1 VTLFLLEPRVQHY
14 AWGDTRFIP
23 ALLGR
28 ENEDRLPFAELWMGA
43 HPELPSG
50 VGATD
55 LRELIAREPERVLG
69 PAVSEEFGGEL
80 PYLFKVLSAATP
92 LSLQAHPNL
101 DQAQAGF
108 LRESEAGIPL
118 DARHRSYK
126 DPRAKPELLAALTDF
141 YAFVGFR
148 PLEEIAAVLEEVPEL
163 HRVGRGFEPTEAS
176 LAGLYQKL
184 MALEQAEV
192 NRILDPILARLKRT
206 TFERDRRE
214 FWMVRCGELFSREGR
229 RDRGLLATLLLNL
242 VRLRPGEAV
251 FLEAGV
257 LHAYLEGSAVEI
269 MSSSNNVLRG
279 GLTEKHV
286 DVGEL
291 MRTVVFSGKPPVV
304 LRPMRRGEGELVY
317 QTPAKEFELGVLDV
331 ERLRPHRSEPA
342 YSAEILFVVDP
353 GAALEVSSQ
362 DVRIDLRRGRPLLV
376 TAGTSYRVSGQG
388 RLFRAAVPDRSPRFR
403 GGRPAA
409 LRFGTSGL
417 RGLVADMTDLEVF
430 INARAFL
437 DYLLERREIYR
448 GDPVSIAGDLRAS
461 TERILRA
468 VSRAIQEAGFRPEF
482 LGRVPTP
489 ALTYAAISRRRASVM
504 VTGSHI
510 PFDRNGIKFNRPT
523 GEVLKRDEAGILAAV
538 RRHRA
543 LEYARPEAESLFG
556 DDGMMREGKS
566 PALPAALPTAR
577 EAYIGRYLDFFP
589 EDALSGKRLVFF
601 QHSAVGRDLLVE
613 LLTSLGAE
621 VFPMERSDSF
631 VPIDTEDVS
640 EERLLTLSRLA
651 SVARETFGAID
662 AIVSTDG
669 DSDRP
674 LVVGL
679 LRESPGAPEAEV
691 QFFPGDL
698 LGILVADYLDAD
710 AVVVPVSV
718 TDAVDLWFDK
728 RATRLVKTR
737 IGSPYVIEGME
748 ALRSEGRYRRIVGFE
763 ANGGFLTG
771 SDIELEG
778 RRLGALPTRDAA
790 LPILAALHQTVRS
803 RFSLADLAAR
813 LPPRFGKSGLI
824 DDFPPEASR
833 AILRRFSGPGGREA
847 LEALFGSEPGFSS
860 IRRIDETDGIR
871 IHFANGEVAH
881 VRPSGNAPQLRVYV
895 VASSQER
902 ANQMVRLALAE
913 PDGIL
918 RRLERAVD

>member
-1 VTLFLLEPRVQHY
+1 VSLLLLEPGVQHY
-14 AWGDTRFIP
+14 AWGDASFIP

-28 ENEDRLPFAELWMGA
+28 DNRDGRPFAELWMGA
-43 HPELPSG
+43 HPDLPSR
-50 VGATD
+50 VGDTT
-55 LRELIAREPERVLG
+55 LPELIAQDPERILG
-69 PAVSEEFGGEL
+69 PEVSEEFGREL
-80 PYLFKVLSAATP
+80 PFLFKVLSAATP
-92 LSLQAHPNL
+92 LSLQAHPNRE
-101 DQAQAGF
+101 QARAGF
-108 LRESEAGIPL
+108 RRESEAGIPL
-118 DARHRSYK
+118 DARHRNYK
-126 DPRAKPELLAALTDF
+126 DPRAKPELIAALTDF

-148 PLEEIAAVLEEVPEL
+148 PLAEIAALLQEVPEL
-163 HRVGRGFEPTEAS
+163 HRVGGGFEPTEAS
-176 LAGLYQKL
+176 LVVLFERI
-184 MALEQAEV
+184 MALDQAEV
-192 NRILDPILARLKRT
+192 NRILDPVLARLRRK

-214 FWMVRCGELFSREGR
+214 FWMVRCDELFSRDGR
-229 RDRGLLATLLLNL
+229 RDRGILSTLLLNL

-251 FLEAGV
+251 FLEPGV

-286 DVGEL
+286 DVPEL
-291 MRTVVFSGKPPVV
+291 MRTIAFTDRALPL
-304 LRPMRRGEGELVY
+304 LRPVRRGETEEVY
-317 QTPAKEFELGVLDV
+317 PTPSAEFELGILEVDR
-331 ERLRPHRSEPA
+331 ERPHRSESA
-342 YSAEILFVVDP
+342 YGAEILLVVDP
-353 GAALEVSSQ
+353 ATDLEVSS
-362 DVRIDLRRGRPLLV
+362 DRARLSLGRGSAVLV
-376 TAGTSYRVSGQG
+376 TGGTSYWIRG
-388 RLFRAAVPDRSPRFR
+388 RGKLFRAAVPDRSPRFR
-403 GGRPAA
+403 GGKPVA

-430 INARAFL
+430 VNARAFL
-437 DYLLERREIYR
+437 DYLVERREINR
-448 GDPVSIAGDLRAS
+448 GDPVSIAGDLRES

-468 VSRAIQEAGFRPEF
+468 VSRAVQEAGFGAEY

-489 ALTYAAISRRRASVM
+489 ALTYAAMSRRRASVM

-523 GEVLKRDEAGILAAV
+523 GEVLKTDEPGILAAV

-543 LEYARPEAESLFG
+543 LEYARPSEESLFG
-556 DDGMMREGKS
+556 DDGMMKEGRI
-566 PALPAALPTAR
+566 PALPSALPTAR

-589 EDALSGKRLVFF
+589 EDALARKRIVFF

-621 VFPMERSDSF
+621 VLPMERADSF
-631 VPIDTEDVS
+631 VPIDTEDIS
-640 EERLLTLSRLA
+640 EERLSELSRLA
-651 SVARETFGAID
+651 SVAKETFGDID

-679 LRESPGAPEAEV
+679 DPAGGVRFL
-691 QFFPGDL
+691 PGDL

-718 TDAVDLWFDK
+718 TDAVDLWFER

-748 ALRSEGRYRRIVGFE
+748 ELRSEGGYRRIVGFE

-771 SDIELEG
+771 SDIELGG
-778 RRLGALPTRDAA
+778 RRLAALPTRDAA
-790 LPILAALHQTVRS
+790 LPMLAALHETVRAS
-803 RFSLADLAAR
+803 CSLSDLAAR

-833 AILRRFSGPGGREA
+833 AILRRFSGPAGRDA
-847 LEALFGSEPGFSS
+847 LDSLFGSQQGFSP
-860 IRRIDETDGIR
+860 IARIDETDGLR
-871 IHFANGEVAH
+871 IYFTNGEVAH
-881 VRPSGNAPQLRVYV
+881 VRPSGNAPQLRVYA

-902 ANQMVRLALAE
+902 ANQIVKLALAE

-918 RRLERAVD
+918 RKLERAARE